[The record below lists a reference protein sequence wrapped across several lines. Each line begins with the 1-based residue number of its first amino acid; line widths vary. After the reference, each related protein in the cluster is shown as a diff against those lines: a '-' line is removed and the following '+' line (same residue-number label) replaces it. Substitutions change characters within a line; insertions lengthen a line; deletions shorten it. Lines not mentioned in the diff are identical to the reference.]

1 MDYIKK
7 TIELHNH
14 FGKNDNYVQGAGG
27 NISIKEDDIIH
38 IKKSGKHFRDI
49 KDENDVI
56 SCNISKEDIRGVL
69 GIYNKKNLEN
79 AYNTLIEEKI
89 SGKDRPSIELSFH
102 VFGDKYTLHLHPTII
117 NIFTCTEE
125 GQEII
130 KKLCEDNE
138 NMSYVDYC
146 KPGIILTD
154 KIMEKRSMLNE
165 ITFLFNH
172 GIIITGPS
180 EESIKER
187 YELIE
192 NRLRKEIIYEEYKQ
206 DNELLSKSLNPD
218 FDPEYNFL
226 INNNFL
232 RDKGLEIIKPYQQS
246 SIEIFELNHLYPDSA
261 IYSAGIATQ
270 PVDEFSSNNLQLLEN
285 VLLYGFRN
293 VIVPI
298 GDEIIEASVEWQIN
312 VGNEKEAIFKTE
324 LLINK
329 MKIEYFAQLN
339 GFTPSYLDEKSVDEL
354 VNWDAEKYRQDLL
367 K

>member
-7 TIELHNH
+7 TIDLHNH

-69 GIYNKKNLEN
+69 EIYNKQNLEN
-79 AYNTLIEEKI
+79 QYNALIEEKI

-117 NIFTCTEE
+117 NIFTCTEQ

-154 KIMEKRSMLNE
+154 KIMEERSMLNE

-192 NRLRKEIIYEEYKQ
+192 NRLKKEIIYEEYKQ
-206 DNELLSKSLNPD
+206 DNELLRKSLNP
-218 FDPEYNFL
+218 EYNFI
-226 INNNFL
+226 INNDFL
-232 RDKGLEIIKPYQQS
+232 QQKVLEILKSGSKDDIH
-246 SIEIFELNHLYPDSA
+246 ELPHLYPDSA
-261 IYSAGIATQ
+261 IYNAGVALQSAHKSANYIGDVI
-270 PVDEFSSNNLQLLEN
+270 V
-285 VLLYGFRN
+285 YGFLYDRYQW
-293 VIVPI
+293 
-298 GDEIIEASVEWQIN
+298 GIN
-312 VGNEKEAIFKTE
+312 VSSEKEAIFKTE
-324 LLINK
+324 LFINK
-329 MKIEYFAQLN
+329 MKIEYFAKLN
-339 GFTPSYLDEKSVDEL
+339 GFTPSYLDEQSVDEL
-354 VNWDAEKYRQDLL
+354 VNWDAEKYRQELL

>member
-27 NISIKEDDIIH
+27 NISIKQDDIIH

-69 GIYNKKNLEN
+69 EIYNKQNLEN
-79 AYNTLIEEKI
+79 QYNALIQEKI

-130 KKLCEDNE
+130 KKLCEDND

-154 KIMEKRSMLNE
+154 KIMEERSILNE

-180 EESIKER
+180 EESIKKR

-192 NRLRKEIIYEEYKQ
+192 NRLKKEIIYKEYKQ
-206 DNELLSKSLNPD
+206 DNELLSKSLNQG
-218 FDPEYNFL
+218 YL

-232 RDKGLEIIKPYQQS
+232 REKGLDILKLDSEDRICNLP
-246 SIEIFELNHLYPDSA
+246 HLYPDSA
-261 IYSAGIATQ
+261 IYNAGIVGQTAAMSFKYI
-270 PVDEFSSNNLQLLEN
+270 D
-285 VLLYGFRN
+285 N
-293 VIVPI
+293 VII
-298 GDEIIEASVEWQIN
+298 YRFLNNSYQWLINASS
-312 VGNEKEAIFKTE
+312 EKEAMFKTE
-324 LLINK
+324 LFINK
-329 MKIEYFAQLN
+329 MKIEYFAKLN

>member
-49 KDENDVI
+49 KDENDII
-56 SCNISKEDIRGVL
+56 SCNVSKEDIRGVL
-69 GIYNKKNLEN
+69 EIYNKQNLEN
-79 AYNTLIEEKI
+79 AYNVLIEEKI

-117 NIFTCTEE
+117 NIFTCTEQ

-154 KIMEKRSMLNE
+154 KIMEERSMLNE

-187 YELIE
+187 YDLIE
-192 NRLRKEIIYEEYKQ
+192 SRLKKEILYDEYKQ
-206 DNELLSKSLNPD
+206 EDELLIKSLNE
-218 FDPEYNFL
+218 EYNFL

-232 RDKGLEIIKPYQQS
+232 KQKSANLDDFIFYESHVNPHNYHSYDGLP
-246 SIEIFELNHLYPDSA
+246 HLYPDSA
-261 IYSAGIATQ
+261 IYDASISSSSLIRRFTPNLGYIQ
-270 PVDEFSSNNLQLLEN
+270 DMIIKDDESKQ
-285 VLLYGFRN
+285 
-293 VIVPI
+293 
-298 GDEIIEASVEWQIN
+298 WMIN
-312 VGNEKEAIFKTE
+312 VSNKKEAMFITE
-324 LLINK
+324 LFINK
-329 MKIEYFAQLN
+329 MKIEYFAKLN

>member
-7 TIELHNH
+7 TIDLHNH

-69 GIYNKKNLEN
+69 EIYNKQNLEN
-79 AYNTLIEEKI
+79 QYNALIEEKI

-117 NIFTCTEE
+117 NIFTCTEQ

-154 KIMEKRSMLNE
+154 KIMKERSMLNE

-192 NRLRKEIIYEEYKQ
+192 NRLKKEIIYEEYKQ
-206 DNELLSKSLNPD
+206 DNELLRKSLNP
-218 FDPEYNFL
+218 EYNFI
-226 INNNFL
+226 INNDFL
-232 RDKGLEIIKPYQQS
+232 QQKVLEILKSGSKDDIH
-246 SIEIFELNHLYPDSA
+246 ELPHLYPDSA
-261 IYSAGIATQ
+261 IYNAGVALQSAHKSANYIGDVI
-270 PVDEFSSNNLQLLEN
+270 V
-285 VLLYGFRN
+285 YGFLYDRYQW
-293 VIVPI
+293 
-298 GDEIIEASVEWQIN
+298 GIN
-312 VGNEKEAIFKTE
+312 VSSEKEAIFKTE
-324 LLINK
+324 LFINK
-329 MKIEYFAQLN
+329 MKIEYFAKLN
-339 GFTPSYLDEKSVDEL
+339 GFTPSYLDEQSVDEL
-354 VNWDAEKYRQDLL
+354 VNWDAEKYRQELL

>member
-49 KDENDVI
+49 KDKNDVI
-56 SCNISKEDIRGVL
+56 SCNISKEDIRSVL
-69 GIYNKKNLEN
+69 EIYNKQNLEN
-79 AYNTLIEEKI
+79 QYNALIEEKI

-130 KKLCEDNE
+130 RKLCDDND

-154 KIMEKRSMLNE
+154 KIMQERSMLNE

-187 YELIE
+187 YEFIE
-192 NRLRKEIIYEEYKQ
+192 SRLKKEIIYKEYKQ
-206 DNELLSKSLNPD
+206 ENELLSKSLNQG
-218 FDPEYNFL
+218 YL

-232 RDKGLEIIKPYQQS
+232 REKGLD
-246 SIEIFELNHLYPDSA
+246 IFKLDSEVKIFNLPHLYPDSA
-261 IYSAGIATQ
+261 IYNAGIVAQTAAMSLKYT
-270 PVDEFSSNNLQLLEN
+270 D
-285 VLLYGFRN
+285 N
-293 VIVPI
+293 VII
-298 GDEIIEASVEWQIN
+298 YRFLNNSYQWLINASS
-312 VGNEKEAIFKTE
+312 EKEAMFKTE
-324 LLINK
+324 LFINK
-329 MKIEYFAQLN
+329 MKIEYFAKLN

-354 VNWDAEKYRQDLL
+354 VNWGAEKYRQDLL

>member
-7 TIELHNH
+7 TIDLHNH

-69 GIYNKKNLEN
+69 EIYNKQNLEN
-79 AYNTLIEEKI
+79 QYNALIEEKI

-117 NIFTCTEE
+117 NIFTCTEQ

-154 KIMEKRSMLNE
+154 KIMKERSMLNE

-192 NRLRKEIIYEEYKQ
+192 NRLKKEIIYEEYKQ
-206 DNELLSKSLNPD
+206 DNELLRKSLNP
-218 FDPEYNFL
+218 EYNFI
-226 INNNFL
+226 INNDFL
-232 RDKGLEIIKPYQQS
+232 QKKVLEILKSGSKDDIH
-246 SIEIFELNHLYPDSA
+246 ELPHLYPDSA
-261 IYSAGIATQ
+261 IYNAGVALQSAHKSANYIGDVI
-270 PVDEFSSNNLQLLEN
+270 V
-285 VLLYGFRN
+285 YGFLYDRYQW
-293 VIVPI
+293 
-298 GDEIIEASVEWQIN
+298 GIN
-312 VGNEKEAIFKTE
+312 VSSEKEAIFKTE
-324 LLINK
+324 LFINK
-329 MKIEYFAQLN
+329 MKIEYFAKLN
-339 GFTPSYLDEKSVDEL
+339 GFTPSYLDEQSVDEL
-354 VNWDAEKYRQDLL
+354 VNWDAEKYRQELL

>member
-7 TIELHNH
+7 IIKLHNH

-27 NISIKEDDIIH
+27 NISIKENDIIH

-49 KDENDVI
+49 KDENDII

-69 GIYNKKNLEN
+69 DIYNKQNLEN
-79 AYNTLIEEKI
+79 QYNALIQEKI

-102 VFGDKYTLHLHPTII
+102 VFGDKYTLHLHPTIV

-130 KKLCEDNE
+130 KKLCEDND

-154 KIMEKRSMLNE
+154 KIMQERSMLNE

-180 EESIKER
+180 EESIKKR

-192 NRLRKEIIYEEYKQ
+192 NRLKKEIIYEEYKQ
-206 DNELLSKSLNPD
+206 DNELLSKSLNP
-218 FDPEYNFL
+218 EYNFL
-226 INNNFL
+226 IHNNFL
-232 RDKGLEIIKPYQQS
+232 QQKGLGILKPEPEDN
-246 SIEIFELNHLYPDSA
+246 IHELPHLYPDSA
-261 IYSAGIATQ
+261 IYNARVSSQSAHK
-270 PVDEFSSNNLQLLEN
+270 SSNYIE
-285 VLLYGFRN
+285 N
-293 VIVPI
+293 VIVYRFLY
-298 GDEIIEASVEWQIN
+298 DNYQWLIN
-312 VGNEKEAIFKTE
+312 VSSKKEAMFITE
-324 LLINK
+324 LFINK
-329 MKIEYFAQLN
+329 MKIEYFARLN
-339 GFTPSYLDEKSVDEL
+339 GFTSSYLDKKSVDEL

>member
-27 NISIKEDDIIH
+27 NISIKQDDIIH

-69 GIYNKKNLEN
+69 EIYNKQNLEN
-79 AYNTLIEEKI
+79 VYNALIEEKI

-125 GQEII
+125 GQEIM
-130 KKLCEDNE
+130 KKLCEDND

-154 KIMEKRSMLNE
+154 KIMQERSMLNE

-187 YELIE
+187 YDLIE
-192 NRLRKEIIYEEYKQ
+192 SRLKKEIIYKEYKQ
-206 DNELLSKSLNPD
+206 EHELLTKSSSVAYD
-218 FDPEYNFL
+218 FL

-232 RDKGLEIIKPYQQS
+232 QEKGLEIIKPYQQHPHTA
-246 SIEIFELNHLYPDSA
+246 IEIFELNHLYPDSA
-261 IYSAGIATQ
+261 IYNAGIATQ
-270 PVDEFSSNNLQLLEN
+270 PADEFSIVLEN
-285 VLLYGFRN
+285 VLLHGFRN
-293 VIVPI
+293 SVIVPI
-298 GDEIIEASVEWQIN
+298 GDEITVASVEWLIN
-312 VGNEKEAIFKTE
+312 VDNEKEAIFKTE

-329 MKIEYFAQLN
+329 MKIEYFAKLN

>member
-49 KDENDVI
+49 KDANDVI

-69 GIYNKKNLEN
+69 EIYNKQNLEN
-79 AYNTLIEEKI
+79 QYNALIEDKI

-117 NIFTCTEE
+117 NIFTCTEQ

-130 KKLCEDNE
+130 KKLCEDND

-154 KIMEKRSMLNE
+154 KIMEKRSILNE

-192 NRLRKEIIYEEYKQ
+192 NRLKKEIIYEEYKQ
-206 DNELLSKSLNPD
+206 DNELLSKSLNP
-218 FDPEYNFL
+218 EYNFL
-226 INNNFL
+226 INNDFL
-232 RDKGLEIIKPYQQS
+232 KEKGS
-246 SIEIFELNHLYPDSA
+246 EIFKSKSEDDIHELPHLYPDSA
-261 IYSAGIATQ
+261 IYNARVSSQSVNRGASTYIA
-270 PVDEFSSNNLQLLEN
+270 
-285 VLLYGFRN
+285 N
-293 VIVPI
+293 VIVYRFLH
-298 GDEIIEASVEWQIN
+298 DSHQWLIN
-312 VGNEKEAIFKTE
+312 VSSKKEAIFKTE
-324 LLINK
+324 LFINK
-329 MKIEYFAQLN
+329 MKIEYFAKLN
-339 GFTPSYLDEKSVDEL
+339 GFTPSYLDEKSVDKL
-354 VNWDAEKYRQDLL
+354 VNWDAEKYRQELL

>member
-49 KDENDVI
+49 KDEDDVI

-69 GIYNKKNLEN
+69 EIYNKQNLEN
-79 AYNTLIEEKI
+79 RYNALIEEKI
-89 SGKDRPSIELSFH
+89 TGKDRPSIELSFH

-130 KKLCEDNE
+130 KKLCEDND

-154 KIMEKRSMLNE
+154 KIMEERSMLNE
-165 ITFLFNH
+165 IIFLFNH

-192 NRLRKEIIYEEYKQ
+192 SRLKKEIIYKEYKQ
-206 DNELLSKSLNPD
+206 ENELLSKSLNQG
-218 FDPEYNFL
+218 YL

-232 RDKGLEIIKPYQQS
+232 REKGLDILKLDSEGRICNLP
-246 SIEIFELNHLYPDSA
+246 HLYPDSA
-261 IYSAGIATQ
+261 IYNAGIVAQTAAMSLKYT
-270 PVDEFSSNNLQLLEN
+270 D
-285 VLLYGFRN
+285 N
-293 VIVPI
+293 VII
-298 GDEIIEASVEWQIN
+298 YRFLNNSYQWLINASS
-312 VGNEKEAIFKTE
+312 EKEAMFKTE
-324 LLINK
+324 LFINK
-329 MKIEYFAQLN
+329 MKIEYFAKLN

>member
-7 TIELHNH
+7 TIDLHNH

-69 GIYNKKNLEN
+69 EIYNKQNLEN
-79 AYNTLIEEKI
+79 QYNALIEEKI

-187 YELIE
+187 YEFIE
-192 NRLRKEIIYEEYKQ
+192 NRLKKEIIYDEYKQ
-206 DNELLSKSLNPD
+206 DNELLSKSLNP
-218 FDPEYNFL
+218 EYFL
-226 INNNFL
+226 IINNFL
-232 RDKGLEIIKPYQQS
+232 QQKGLEIFKSKSEDNIH
-246 SIEIFELNHLYPDSA
+246 ELPHLYPDSA
-261 IYSAGIATQ
+261 IYNAQVAFPTHTSAI
-270 PVDEFSSNNLQLLEN
+270 PRN
-285 VLLYGFRN
+285 VLNYTGDVIVYGF
-293 VIVPI
+293 IYDKYQW
-298 GDEIIEASVEWQIN
+298 GIN
-312 VGNEKEAIFKTE
+312 VSSEKEAMFKTE
-324 LLINK
+324 LFINK
-329 MKIEYFAQLN
+329 IKIEYFAKLN
-339 GFTPSYLDEKSVDEL
+339 GFTPSYLDKQSVDEL

>member
-49 KDENDVI
+49 KDANDVI

-69 GIYNKKNLEN
+69 EIYNKQNLEN
-79 AYNTLIEEKI
+79 QYNALIEDKI

-117 NIFTCTEE
+117 NIFTCTEQ

-130 KKLCEDNE
+130 KKLCEDND

-154 KIMEKRSMLNE
+154 KIMEKRSILNE

-192 NRLRKEIIYEEYKQ
+192 NRLKKEIIYEEYKQ
-206 DNELLSKSLNPD
+206 DNELLSKSLNP
-218 FDPEYNFL
+218 EYNFL
-226 INNNFL
+226 INNDFL
-232 RDKGLEIIKPYQQS
+232 KEKGS
-246 SIEIFELNHLYPDSA
+246 EIFKSKSEDDIHELPHLYPDSA
-261 IYSAGIATQ
+261 IYNARVSSQSVNRGASTYIA
-270 PVDEFSSNNLQLLEN
+270 
-285 VLLYGFRN
+285 N
-293 VIVPI
+293 VIVYRFLH
-298 GDEIIEASVEWQIN
+298 DSHQWLIN
-312 VGNEKEAIFKTE
+312 VSSKKEAIFKTE
-324 LLINK
+324 LFINK
-329 MKIEYFAQLN
+329 MKIEYFAKLN
-339 GFTPSYLDEKSVDEL
+339 SFTPSYLDEKSVDKL
-354 VNWDAEKYRQDLL
+354 VNWDAEKYRQELL

>member
-1 MDYIKK
+1 VDYIKK

-56 SCNISKEDIRGVL
+56 SCNISKKDIRGVL
-69 GIYNKKNLEN
+69 EIYNKQNLEN
-79 AYNTLIEEKI
+79 QYNALIQEKI

-130 KKLCEDNE
+130 KKLCEDND

-154 KIMEKRSMLNE
+154 KIMEERSMLNE

-180 EESIKER
+180 EESIKKR

-192 NRLRKEIIYEEYKQ
+192 NRLKKEIIYKEYKQ
-206 DNELLSKSLNPD
+206 DNELLIKSSSAAY
-218 FDPEYNFL
+218 FFL

-232 RDKGLEIIKPYQQS
+232 QDKGLEILKPYS
-246 SIEIFELNHLYPDSA
+246 EDNIHELPHLYPDSA
-261 IYSAGIATQ
+261 IYNSGVASQSAHK
-270 PVDEFSSNNLQLLEN
+270 SSKY
-285 VLLYGFRN
+285 VKN
-293 VIVPI
+293 VIIHRLVY
-298 GDEIIEASVEWQIN
+298 GSCEWLIN
-312 VGNEKEAIFKTE
+312 VSSKKEAMFKTE
-324 LLINK
+324 LFINK
-329 MKIEYFAQLN
+329 MKIEYFAKLN

>member
-89 SGKDRPSIELSFH
+89 SGKDKPSIELSFH

-125 GQEII
+125 GQGII
-130 KKLCEDNE
+130 KKLCEDND
-138 NMSYVDYC
+138 NMSYIDYC

-154 KIMEKRSMLNE
+154 KMIEERDTLNE

-180 EESIKER
+180 EEFIKKR
-187 YELIE
+187 YALIE
-192 NRLRKEIIYEEYKQ
+192 NRLEKEIIYEKYKQ
-206 DNELLSKSLNPD
+206 DNQLLTQSSD
-218 FDPEYNFL
+218 FKGFV
-226 INNNFL
+226 IKNNFL
-232 RDKGLEIIKPYQQS
+232 KEKIVDLLKLPVFSYSKYSTHSLP
-246 SIEIFELNHLYPDSA
+246 HLYPDSV
-261 IYSAGIATQ
+261 IYNAAVEL
-270 PVDEFSSNNLQLLEN
+270 VDMIESSGNQVGSGTIIGSKYHGWKINLAN
-285 VLLYGFRN
+285 K
-293 VIVPI
+293 
-298 GDEIIEASVEWQIN
+298 
-312 VGNEKEAIFKTE
+312 KEAMFKTE
-324 LLINK
+324 LFINK